1 MYRRVCPG
9 FRSRAIR
16 VHSWGHIIGIR
27 SCFLHDVHSR
37 FAFSSPLGCAPNT
50 RVAKPEPHPT
60 TSATRPPTAPDAMR
74 RAYKFRS
81 RQPLNRAATRH
92 LDARFKI

>member
-1 MYRRVCPG
+1 MYRRVYPG

-37 FAFSSPLGCAPNT
+37 FAFSAPLRRAPNA
-50 RVAKPEPHPT
+50 RIAKPEP
-60 TSATRPPTAPDAMR
+60 PPP
-74 RAYKFRS
+74 
-81 RQPLNRAATRH
+81 P
-92 LDARFKI
+92 